1 MDSRLRG
8 NDGKWKDLESRVNPH
23 TVIPVPHHWT
33 TNLNRTQHARYTI
46 THSPPHSQSGHGD
59 GQALRFNPRFPG
71 QYFDQETNL
80 HYNTFRDYD
89 PTTGRYV
96 QSDPIGLDGGI
107 NTYAYVDGSPLPYFD
122 PEGLQIAI
130 PAPIAPPIGGYNP
143 SAP

>member
-1 MDSRLRG
+1 MR
-8 NDGKWKDLESRVNPH
+8 
-23 TVIPVPHHWT
+23 
-33 TNLNRTQHARYTI
+33 AI
-46 THSPPHSQSGHGD
+46 TDASQSVIWRWDSAPFGD
-59 GQALRFNPRFPG
+59 TLPEEDPDGDDQALRFNLRFPG

-80 HYNTFRDYD
+80 HCNTFRDYD

-96 QSDPIGLDGGI
+96 QSNPIGLDGGI

-143 SAP
+143 SAPSTPDSAGSSRSKRQRRLEPCYI